1 MWIDFRGRMLDEEGR
16 SLGKQRGGAGWSLSL
31 LSSSSV
37 SSAGGNGHSA
47 ALLALQGLSLGSSSI
62 ISRDIISS
70 PV

>member
-1 MWIDFRGRMLDEEGR
+1 MWIDFKGRRLDEEGW
-16 SLGKQRGGAGWSLSL
+16 SPGKQRGGAGWSLSL
-31 LSSSSV
+31 LSPSSV

-70 PV
+70 HV